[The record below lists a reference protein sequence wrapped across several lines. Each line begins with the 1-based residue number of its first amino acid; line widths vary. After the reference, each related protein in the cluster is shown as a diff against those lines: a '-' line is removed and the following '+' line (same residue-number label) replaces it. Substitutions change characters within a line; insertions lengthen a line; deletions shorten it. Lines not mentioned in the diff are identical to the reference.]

1 MTTSPAPGTQAR
13 DHGWAGGAL
22 ANSSQLPLSQAFPPQ
37 VHFTSGME
45 VLSSLSLACILTTP
59 YPLPNLWP
67 GARLFPLGLIWNLGL
82 RRSPYGQLK
91 PQGPHY
97 QASLPSMFFT
107 HLVLGGD
114 GATFS
119 ESGSCFLA
127 SSAPP
132 GDGQMEA
139 SGFSLLSLC
148 WCSGAPWWSAC
159 HTPPTELRIQHLSEL
174 CWPEGACSSGQLL
187 QSLLLRQSAGHS
199 SRHLQQSV
207 PGGLVCDP
215 S

>member
-45 VLSSLSLACILTTP
+45 VLSSLSLTCILTTP

-82 RRSPYGQLK
+82 RRGPYGQLK

-114 GATFS
+114 GATLS

-132 GDGQMEA
+132 GGWTDGSLRLLPSQPLLVQRCPLVVSMPHA
-139 SGFSLLSLC
+139 SDR
-148 WCSGAPWWSAC
+148 AENPA
-159 HTPPTELRIQHLSEL
+159 
-174 CWPEGACSSGQLL
+174 
-187 QSLLLRQSAGHS
+187 
-199 SRHLQQSV
+199 
-207 PGGLVCDP
+207 LVRAVLA
-215 S
+215 